1 MAQLILSA
9 TQQCDLSV
17 TNTDSRGNPAPVHDA
32 AWTSSDLALLTITV
46 NATDANKAVVKA
58 VGPTGTALVTYTADA
73 DLGQGVVPII
83 ATMDVVLNP
92 GQAVVSSITAGAP
105 VEQPPSR

>member
-1 MAQLILSA
+1 MAQLILTA

-17 TNTDSRGNPAPVHDA
+17 TNSDRHGNPAPVQGA
-32 AWTSSDLALLTITV
+32 AWKSSDVALLMVTV

-73 DLGQGVVPII
+73 DLGAGVVPII

-92 GQAVVSSITAGAP
+92 GQAVVSSITAGTP
-105 VEQPPSR
+105 VEQP